1 LTCCEFHAYRS
12 SRNAASIHHLKSN
25 TAELDEGVSDMGQGA
40 GGRVS
45 GKVAIV
51 VGGGQTPGQTAGNGR
66 ATAVLLA
73 REGARV
79 LAADRDLDAAE
90 ETVKQIAD
98 EGGEA
103 IAVRADVT
111 DEAGIVAMMAACR
124 EQWGRI
130 DILHNNVGVSIAGG
144 DAPITEIEADAFAR
158 ITAINLQG
166 MVLTCKHAIPVMRE
180 QGGGVITNISSIA
193 ATINYPFVAYR
204 TSKAGVVTMTE
215 HIAITNAPYG
225 ILPGLMDT
233 PMAIENRVGRGGAT
247 REQVIAERNSHV
259 PLRKTMGTAWD
270 VAHAALFLASDE
282 AAFIT
287 GVALNVDGGQ
297 SLARG

>member
-1 LTCCEFHAYRS
+1 
-12 SRNAASIHHLKSN
+12 
-25 TAELDEGVSDMGQGA
+25 MGQ
-40 GGRVS
+40 RVA
-45 GKVAIV
+45 GKVAMV
-51 VGGGQTPGQTAGNGR
+51 VGAGQTPGQTAGNGR

-73 REGARV
+73 REGAKV
-79 LAADRDLDAAE
+79 LAADRDPAAAE
-90 ETVKQIAD
+90 ETVKQILD

-103 IAVRADVT
+103 AAVRADVT
-111 DEAGIVAMMAACR
+111 SEDDIAAMTAACVR
-124 EQWGRI
+124 QWGRI

-144 DAPITEIEADAFAR
+144 DAPITEIDADAFAR

-166 MVLTCKHAIPVMRE
+166 MVLTCKHVLAVMRE
-180 QGGGVITNISSIA
+180 QDGGVITNISSIA
-193 ATINYPFVAYR
+193 AEINYPYVAYR

-225 ILPGLMDT
+225 IRANAILPGLMDT

-259 PLRKTMGTAWD
+259 PLRNRMGTAWD

-287 GVALNVDGGQ
+287 GVALAVDGGQ
-297 SLARG
+297 RLAAG

>member
-1 LTCCEFHAYRS
+1 
-12 SRNAASIHHLKSN
+12 
-25 TAELDEGVSDMGQGA
+25 MGQGA
-40 GGRVS
+40 GGRVA

-51 VGGGQTPGQTAGNGR
+51 VGAGQTPGQTFGNGR
-66 ATAVLLA
+66 ATALLLA
-73 REGARV
+73 REGAKV
-79 LAADRDLDAAE
+79 LAADRDLGSAE
-90 ETVKQIAD
+90 ETVKQILD
-98 EGGEA
+98 EGGDA
-103 IAVRADVT
+103 AAVRTDVT
-111 DEAGIVAMMAACR
+111 SEADIQAMTAACL

-158 ITAINLQG
+158 ITTINLQG
-166 MVLTCKHAIPVMRE
+166 MVLACKHAIPVMRE

-204 TSKAGVVTMTE
+204 TSKAGVVTLTE
-215 HIAITNAPYG
+215 HIAITNAQYG
-225 ILPGLMDT
+225 IRANAILPGLMDT

-247 REQVIAERNSHV
+247 REQVIAERNAHV
-259 PLRKTMGTAWD
+259 PLRNTMGTAWD
-270 VAHAALFLASDE
+270 VARAALFLASDE